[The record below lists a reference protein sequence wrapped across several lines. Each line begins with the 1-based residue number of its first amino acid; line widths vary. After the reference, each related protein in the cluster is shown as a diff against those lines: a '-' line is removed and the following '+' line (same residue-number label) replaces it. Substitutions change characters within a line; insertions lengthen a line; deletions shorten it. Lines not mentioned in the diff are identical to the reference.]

1 MWDVGTMCTEK
12 LMVPNRWS
20 INVEAKKTQ
29 KTKAIR
35 KTVPSSYDSVVD
47 SSYWVHDRHI
57 LVTIFTSL
65 IFGNLEC
72 KKRLYLPLLK
82 LCGCYCNPLSY
93 NLFCFSATSYI
104 AFHGFYYFPCVCVHA
119 SCLSCVIL

>member
-1 MWDVGTMCTEK
+1 MCAEK

-20 INVEAKKTQ
+20 INVEAKKKKKNQ
-29 KTKAIR
+29 GNQ

-72 KKRLYLPLLK
+72 INIYTYFFNFILFLNFTILYWFCQILL
-82 LCGCYCNPLSY
+82 
-93 NLFCFSATSYI
+93 T
-104 AFHGFYYFPCVCVHA
+104 H
-119 SCLSCVIL
+119 